1 MVDRPDV
8 AGGERSQVDQAAPP
22 GDRRAWIENRPSRGL
37 RGLDLRE
44 LWHYR
49 ELAGFMALR
58 DLKVRYKQAAFGAA
72 WAVLQPL
79 VGVVVFTMVFRR
91 LAKVP
96 SDGIPYPVFAFLGL
110 AVWAYVSSGV
120 TKASQSLVSNS
131 PLVTKVYFPRV
142 LAPLAS
148 VLPGLL
154 DLALSLVVLG
164 VLMLVY
170 HVTPSWAM
178 LTLPLWLVALVA
190 VTLSVG
196 LWLAALNV
204 QYRDVNHG
212 VTLLVQLWLF
222 VSPVAYPSSLV
233 PQAWQ
238 SLYAMNPV
246 AGLLDG
252 FRWAI
257 LGTPWPGSDMV
268 ISLGVTAALLTS
280 GVLYFQ
286 RVERRFADVI

>member
-1 MVDRPDV
+1 MVNR
-8 AGGERSQVDQAAPP
+8 GQRRTGSQGVNRVPVRE
-22 GDRRAWIENRPSRGL
+22 DRRAWIENRPSRGL
-37 RGLDLRE
+37 RGLGLRE
-44 LWHYR
+44 LWEYR
-49 ELAGFMALR
+49 ELAGFLALR

-79 VGVVVFTMVFRR
+79 VGVVVFTLVFRR

-120 TKASQSLVSNS
+120 TKAAQSLVSNS
-131 PLVTKVYFPRV
+131 ALVTKVYFPRL

-154 DLALSLVVLG
+154 DLALSLLVLG
-164 VLMLVY
+164 LLMLVY
-170 HVTPSWAM
+170 GVAPTWAIA
-178 LTLPLWLVALVA
+178 TLPLWLVALVA
-190 VTLSVG
+190 TTLSVG

-204 QYRDVNHG
+204 QYRDVNHA

-233 PQAWQ
+233 PEAWRP
-238 SLYAMNPV
+238 LYALNPV

-252 FRWAI
+252 FRWAV
-257 LGTPWPGSDMV
+257 LGAPWRGAAHLV
-268 ISLGVTAALLTS
+268 SLAVTAALLIS

>member
-1 MVDRPDV
+1 M
-8 AGGERSQVDQAAPP
+8 GQAVSL
-22 GDRRAWIENRPSRGL
+22 GDRRTWIENRPSRGL

-44 LWHYR
+44 LWQYR
-49 ELAGFMALR
+49 ELGGFLALR

-79 VGVVVFTMVFRR
+79 VGVVVFTLVFRR
-91 LAKVP
+91 LARVP

-142 LAPLAS
+142 LAPVAS

-154 DLALSLVVLG
+154 DLGLSLVVLG

-170 HVTPSWAM
+170 HVAPSWAL
-178 LTLPLWLVALVA
+178 LTLPLWLVAMVA

-204 QYRDVNHG
+204 QYRDVNHAT
-212 VTLLVQLWLF
+212 TLLVQLWLF

-233 PQAWQ
+233 PPAWRP
-238 SLYAMNPV
+238 LYALNPA

-252 FRWAI
+252 FRWALLGAPPPGAGLI
-257 LGTPWPGSDMV
+257 L
-268 ISLGVTAALLTS
+268 SLGVTVALLIS

>member
-1 MVDRPDV
+1 MVNR
-8 AGGERSQVDQAAPP
+8 GQRRTGSQGVNRVPVRE
-22 GDRRAWIENRPSRGL
+22 DRRAWIENRPSRGL
-37 RGLDLRE
+37 RGLSLRE
-44 LWHYR
+44 LWEYR
-49 ELAGFMALR
+49 ELAGFFALR

-79 VGVVVFTMVFRR
+79 VGVVVFTLVFRR

-120 TKASQSLVSNS
+120 TKAAQSLVSNS
-131 PLVTKVYFPRV
+131 ALVTKVYFPRL

-154 DLALSLVVLG
+154 DLALSLLVLG
-164 VLMLVY
+164 LLMLVY
-170 HVTPSWAM
+170 GIAPTWAI
-178 LTLPLWLVALVA
+178 LTLPLWLLALVA
-190 VTLSVG
+190 TTLSVG

-204 QYRDVNHG
+204 QYRDVNHA

-233 PQAWQ
+233 PEAWGR
-238 SLYAMNPV
+238 LYALNPV
-246 AGLLDG
+246 VGLLDG
-252 FRWAI
+252 FRWAV
-257 LGTPWPGSDMV
+257 LGAPWPD
-268 ISLGVTAALLTS
+268 ISPFLSLAVTAALLVG